1 MVGLRLEIGGTMHLE
16 KYDPSEWNN
25 KHLHW
30 TLNQFYKSC
39 APFNMYSNS
48 IRLVM
53 TQQYGL
59 T

>member
-30 TLNQFYKSC
+30 ILNQFYKS
-39 APFNMYSNS
+39 ADFAHPLIY
-48 IRLVM
+48 IAILW
-53 TQQYGL
+53 G
-59 T
+59 